1 MQQILDWSEAW
12 ALLIP
17 VAVLLLNK
25 KSRSVHKPV
34 VLYVCVALVLN
45 FSQNYIWQNGIL
57 FDFTSQPGDNIF
69 IYNTH
74 SIIRL
79 LLFSWF
85 FIQIKQ
91 PILSWVKKMIPVIFI
106 VFVVINFT
114 VFEKYTDFSSRTF
127 SLETGLLLFL
137 CLLYYVN
144 QQLQEDAITYKRDET
159 FWLVTGISIYM
170 VVCFPLFL
178 FYNSL
183 SVKFQDFAIG
193 IWDLHNVAY
202 LLLCIFI
209 ARYFYAVNHQ

>member
-17 VAVLLLNK
+17 ITVLLLNK

-34 VLYVCVALVLN
+34 VLYVCIALVLN
-45 FSQNYIWQNGIL
+45 FSQNYIWQNGIS

-106 VFVVINFT
+106 VFVLINFT

-144 QQLQEDAITYKRDET
+144 ILVQDQQVVYKKNPAFWIT
-159 FWLVTGISIYM
+159 TGLSIY
-170 VVCFPLFL
+170 VVITFPIFL
-178 FYNSL
+178 FYKEISA
-183 SVKFQDFAIG
+183 KYEYFAIH
-193 IWDLHNVAY
+193 IWDLHNISY
-202 LLLCIFI
+202 IIFCIFI
-209 ARYFYAVNHQ
+209 AKAFHLSKYE